1 MSPPE
6 TLPVPLLRILP
17 QSRWSFDELIEL
29 WRFRDLLRTLAERD
43 VKLRYRQTALG
54 VLWVIIQPL
63 FAAGIFTF
71 VFGRM
76 AKLPSDGIPYFLFSY
91 AGLLGWNAFNT
102 TLSKT
107 SASLVGNAQLVSKVY
122 FPRLILPLSTVLST
136 LLDFTIGLVFMIPLF
151 FYFHV
156 APGWNLLLLPFWLL
170 LTVSLA
176 SGIGFFLSALT
187 VSYRDV
193 QYILPV
199 LIQFMVY
206 ATPVG
211 YSVSAMPPELKRIIM
226 FNPLSAFMEG
236 FRSCLLNAS
245 PPPLSWIVYSVGF
258 TAFASVLGALA
269 FRQLEARF
277 ADVI

>member
-6 TLPVPLLRILP
+6 MLPVPLLRILP

-76 AKLPSDGIPYFLFSY
+76 AKLPSDGIPYFVFSY
-91 AGLLGWNAFNT
+91 AGLLGWNAFSAT
-102 TLSKT
+102 MSKA

-136 LLDFTIGLVFMIPLF
+136 LLDFTIGLIFMIPIF

-156 APGWNLLLLPFWLL
+156 VPSWNLLLLPFWLF

-176 SGIGFFLSALT
+176 AGTGFFLSALT

-211 YSVSAMPPELKRIIM
+211 YSVSAMPPELRRFIT
-226 FNPLSAFMEG
+226 FNPLSAFLEG
-236 FRSCLLNAS
+236 FRSSLLNTS
-245 PPPLSWIVYSVGF
+245 PPPLIWIVYSAGF
-258 TAFASVLGALA
+258 TLFVCIIGTLV
-269 FRQLEARF
+269 FRQMETRF